1 MNSDK
6 KLLIIGITA
15 PPSVDLIVGQ
25 LNYFQKNGFKVALL
39 APRHE
44 RVMDFCM
51 QEGIGLIPIE
61 IERNISPLKD
71 FKTIIKLVQIFI
83 RERPDIINLGT
94 PKISLLGMI
103 AGMLTRVP
111 YRIYTCR
118 GFRFEHE
125 TGWFQDMLINLEKVT
140 ASCAHKVFCISN
152 SVKDLGVQMGIF
164 SEKKSRLIRQG
175 SSNGVDLSMFNPNN
189 IDEEKLLELK
199 NQLQLKD
206 NFVFG
211 FVGRLVDRKG
221 LKEMYHAFS
230 EAFEQDNT
238 CRLLVVGRPFW
249 DQVSDKQII
258 SKLEEHPGVLMVGFQ
273 PLETVPYY
281 LSLMDVFLLPAHWEG
296 FGNVLI
302 QAAAMGVAI
311 VATEGTGVKDAVS
324 KDYNGI
330 LVAPG
335 DHQALLNAMLD
346 MKENAN
352 KRNKLAL
359 NGITWS
365 KSFEPKLIWKGYV
378 DLYNEAL

>member
-6 KLLIIGITA
+6 KFVIIGITA

-25 LNYFQKNGFKVALL
+25 LNYLQKNGFEVALL

-44 RVMDFCM
+44 RVVDFCM
-51 QEGIGLIPIE
+51 QEDVRLIPIE
-61 IERNISPLKD
+61 IERNISPFKD
-71 FKTIIKLVQIFI
+71 FKTLIKLVQIFR
-83 RERPDIINLGT
+83 RERPDILNLGT

-103 AGMLTRVP
+103 AGKLTRVP

-125 TGWFQDMLINLEKVT
+125 TGRFQNMLITLEKVT

-152 SVKDLGVQMGIF
+152 SVKDLGVQLGIF

-189 IDEEKLLELK
+189 IDEEKRLALK
-199 NQLQLKD
+199 NELQLNN
-206 NFVFG
+206 NFVYG

-258 SKLEEHPGVLMVGFQ
+258 SKLEEHPGVIMVGFQ
-273 PLETVPYY
+273 PLEKVPYY
-281 LSLMDVFLLPAHWEG
+281 LSLMDIFLLPAHWEG

-311 VATEGTGVKDAVS
+311 VATEVTGVKDAVS
-324 KDYNGI
+324 KNYNGI
-330 LVAPG
+330 LVESG
-335 DHQALLNAMLD
+335 NHQALLNAMLE
-346 MKENAN
+346 MKENSDQ
-352 KRNKLAL
+352 RNRMAK
-359 NGITWS
+359 NGIDWS
-365 KSFEPKLIWKGYV
+365 KNFEPKLIWRGYV